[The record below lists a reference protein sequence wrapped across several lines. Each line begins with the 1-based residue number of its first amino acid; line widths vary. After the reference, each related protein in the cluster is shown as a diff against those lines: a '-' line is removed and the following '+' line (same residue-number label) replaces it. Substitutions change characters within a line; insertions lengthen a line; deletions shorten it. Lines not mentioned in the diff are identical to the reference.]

1 VTTPQ
6 STETRTQAAGERAP
20 AAAAALPP
28 ARRRLDLGAW
38 APVFFFVLLVVVFG
52 IVEPDDFLST
62 NNLKSILNNGAILAI
77 LACGLTVVLLTGEF
91 DLSVA
96 AAASFGGALSAVLV
110 ANADVSTGIAVTAVV
125 AAGVLIGVVNGTLV
139 TYFRIPALIVTL
151 AVASILDGLT
161 QLLTNNEIIFEGF
174 SQSYLDIGGW
184 TLGGL
189 QAGVFYLVVIAVALW
204 VVLRYTATGRHLYA
218 VGGNRE
224 ASRMAGIR
232 VNRHI
237 ILAFGIS
244 GLLGALAGLVYASRQ
259 GSLSPLFGTSFL
271 LPAFAA
277 AFLGSVTLRRSEF
290 HILGT
295 VIGVYL
301 IGTGTTGLLII
312 GGPTYTQQLFA
323 GAVLI
328 LATAGSRLLGG
339 GTGIWRRGFG
349 FARRAAGEPAA
360 ESPPSRQPDAAATPG
375 HSSAG
380 QETRGG

>member
-1 VTTPQ
+1 VNSAP
-6 STETRTQAAGERAP
+6 STEAQTQAAGEGT

-28 ARRRLDLGAW
+28 ARRGLDLGAW
-38 APVFFFVLLVVVFG
+38 APVFFFVLLFVVFG
-52 IVEPDDFLST
+52 LAEPDDFLSI

-110 ANADVSTGIAVTAVV
+110 ANADVSTGIAVAAVV
-125 AAGVLIGVVNGTLV
+125 VAGVLIGVVNGTLV

-189 QAGVFYLVVIAVALW
+189 QAGVFYLLVIAVILW
-204 VVLRYTATGRHLYA
+204 VVLRYTATGRHLHA

-232 VNRHI
+232 VNRHV
-237 ILAFGIS
+237 ILAFAIS

-259 GSLSPLFGTSFL
+259 GSLSPLFGTAFL

-277 AFLGSVTLRRSEF
+277 AFLGSVTLRRGEF

-301 IGTGTTGLLII
+301 IGTGTTGLLIV

-328 LATAGSRLLGG
+328 LATAGSRFLGG
-339 GTGIWRRGFG
+339 GTGIWRRGFRIT
-349 FARRAAGEPAA
+349 RRAAGEPAA
-360 ESPPSRQPDAAATPG
+360 GAQPSRQPEAAATPG

-380 QETRGG
+380 QDTRGG